1 MGRARNSE
9 RDALSRGRRVTKPP
23 KRGKGAASGSRSKR
37 AKAAVEKKF
46 GVAARKA
53 AQRGGRKPSVWDQPN
68 RASVRAAEGAVDR
81 SEGPSDDLGVAVSRS
96 LEASPSEVFRAFNDP
111 ARRGWSPVRDYV
123 VRNTIAPRLLRIAL
137 PDGTQLTVTI
147 VRKGNTRCTVTV
159 EQSKVPDELS
169 VEKSRALWRDALARL
184 ADVLA
189 E

>member
-1 MGRARNSE
+1 M
-9 RDALSRGRRVTKPP
+9 TKPP
-23 KRGKGAASGSRSKR
+23 KKGQGSGSRSKR

-53 AQRGGRKPSVWDQPN
+53 AQRGGRKPTVWDQPN
-68 RASVRAAEGAVDR
+68 RASVRAAESAIER
-81 SEGPSDDLGVAVSRS
+81 PARPELPSDDLEASVSRT
-96 LEASPSEVFRAFNDP
+96 LEASASEVFRAFNDP
-111 ARRGWSPVRDYV
+111 ARRAWSPVRDYV

-147 VRKGNTRCTVTV
+147 ERKGNARCMVTV

-169 VEKSRALWRDALARL
+169 VERSRALWRDALARL
-184 ADVLA
+184 ADLLA